1 MKRFFLITIIAT
13 CSMII
18 NAQEIDKIIA
28 IIGDEIVLRSEVE
41 NQYLQYISQGV
52 TSNEELRCEILED
65 LMTQKLLIFSCKQDS
80 ISVTKEEIE
89 QEVET
94 RVNYYVDQIGSIE
107 KVEQYFEKDIYQ
119 IKKVLSELV
128 EDQFLIQRM
137 QSSITK
143 DVKIT
148 PFDVNEFYE
157 KMDKS
162 ELPLIEDRYKLSQ
175 IIVKPKMSEDQI
187 NKLTDRLNAFRK
199 RVLNGEDFKVLAAL
213 YSDDPGSANNGGEI
227 GFVSR
232 GTFVPEFEKVAFRLK
247 KGEVSE
253 IVKTNFGYH
262 IIQLIER
269 RGDQVNVRHILLKPK
284 YSSTSL
290 QNARLRID
298 SIYNKIKNNEISFS
312 QAIKSYSDDD
322 TKNNNGLLINPSNG
336 SSTYTIAELGSS
348 IKYLIEGLNEDDFT
362 KPVKVESNEGSI
374 YRILNVVEKIS
385 SHTANLD
392 LDYDFFQTQ
401 ALNFKKQE
409 KLDEWIEKR
418 IKNTYVELKEI
429 DKNCKSRYKW

>member
-1 MKRFFLITIIAT
+1 MKRFFSIIIITTFSI
-13 CSMII
+13 II

-28 IIGDEIVLRSEVE
+28 VVGDEIVLRSDVE

-52 TSNEELRCEILED
+52 TSNEELRCEVLED

-80 ISVTKEEIE
+80 IFVTKDEIE

-94 RVNYYVDQIGSIE
+94 RVNYYIDQIGSIE

-143 DVKIT
+143 EVKIT
-148 PFDVNEFYE
+148 PFDVNEYYK

-175 IIVKPKMSEDQI
+175 IIIKPKMSEDQI
-187 NKLTDRLNAFRK
+187 NNLTDRLNAFRK

-247 KGEVSE
+247 KDEVSE

-290 QNARLRID
+290 QNAKLKID
-298 SIYNKIKNNEISFS
+298 SIYNKIKSNEISFS

-348 IKYLIEGLNEDDFT
+348 IKYLIEGLDEDDFT

-409 KLDEWIEKR
+409 KLDEWIDKR

>member
-1 MKRFFLITIIAT
+1 
-13 CSMII
+13 MIL

-28 IIGDEIVLRSEVE
+28 IVGDEIVLRSEVE

-52 TSNEELRCEILED
+52 TSNEELRCQVFED

-94 RVNYYVDQIGSIE
+94 RVNYYIDQIGSIE

-128 EDQFLIQRM
+128 QDQFLIQRM

-148 PFDVNEFYE
+148 PFDVNEYYE
-157 KMDKS
+157 KMDKT

-247 KGEVSE
+247 KDEVSE

-322 TKNNNGLLINPSNG
+322 TKNNDGLLINPSNG
-336 SSTYTIAELGSS
+336 SSTYTIGELGTS
-348 IKYLIEGLNEDDFT
+348 IKYLVEGLNEGDFT

-374 YRILNVVEKIS
+374 YRILNVAEKIN

-401 ALNFKKQE
+401 ALNIKKQE

-418 IKNTYVELKEI
+418 IKNTYVELKDI
-429 DKNCKSRYKW
+429 DKNCKPRYKW

>member
-1 MKRFFLITIIAT
+1 
-13 CSMII
+13 MII

-107 KVEQYFEKDIYQ
+107 KVEQYFEKDIHQ

-247 KGEVSE
+247 KDEVSE

-429 DKNCKSRYKW
+429 DKNCKSSYKW

>member
-1 MKRFFLITIIAT
+1 
-13 CSMII
+13 MII

-429 DKNCKSRYKW
+429 DKNCKSSYEW

>member
-232 GTFVPEFEKVAFRLK
+232 GTFVPEFEKVAFRLN

-429 DKNCKSRYKW
+429 DKNCKSSYKW

>member
-1 MKRFFLITIIAT
+1 MKRFFLIIIIAT

-362 KPVKVESNEGSI
+362 KPDKVESNEGSI

-429 DKNCKSRYKW
+429 DKNCKSSYKW